1 MGKKAKGFEG
11 GDSLMMANP
20 SGRKGAAF
28 EIGVL
33 KWLRSRNVIAERMR
47 LVGKKDEGDIVAIIA
62 GKTYVLELKNR
73 KAISLPA
80 FWDEAVEEAKNFAT
94 ARGLEQIPP
103 AFVIVK
109 RRNASIERAF
119 VIQDLESWLG
129 ERQ

>member
-47 LVGKKDEGDIVAIIA
+47 LVGKKDEGDIVAISEV
-62 GKTYVLELKNR
+62 G
-73 KAISLPA
+73 
-80 FWDEAVEEAKNFAT
+80 
-94 ARGLEQIPP
+94 GLHHRYE
-103 AFVIVK
+103 
-109 RRNASIERAF
+109 RRAA
-119 VIQDLESWLG
+119 
-129 ERQ
+129 